1 MLHALIIAVSDIVLD
16 GFDVLASLRAQQAG
30 EIIASMTDTV
40 AALADEMP
48 FVFFAEAHERGR
60 YSAQRGYVIF
70 YLAGFSM
77 SRLGLRCARNCKFRE
92 KRSRLLFN

>member
-1 MLHALIIAVSDIVLD
+1 MAPGRGADELLHALIIAVGDIILD
-16 GFDVLASLRAQQAG
+16 SFDVLTSLRAQQAG
-30 EIIASMTDTV
+30 EIITGMTDTV
-40 AALADEMP
+40 AALSDEMP

-77 SRLGLRCARNCKFRE
+77 PALV
-92 KRSRLLFN
+92 